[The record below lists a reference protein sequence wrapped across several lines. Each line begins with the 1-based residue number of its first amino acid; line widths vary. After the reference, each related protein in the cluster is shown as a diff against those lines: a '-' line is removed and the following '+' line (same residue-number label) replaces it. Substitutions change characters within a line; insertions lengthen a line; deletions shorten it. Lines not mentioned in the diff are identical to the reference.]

1 MNTRPK
7 PSAVVFAKDVE
18 TMTRFYREVVAMT
31 EVHRDAAHVVL
42 DEAGFQLVIHGI
54 PPSIAETFTISQPP
68 EIRDQTPI
76 KICLPVTSL
85 AEARAK
91 AAALGGQLGPAAQEW
106 TARGFRACDGF
117 DPEGNV
123 FQLREPAA

>member
-18 TMTRFYREVVAMT
+18 AMTRFYREVVAMR

-42 DEAGFQLVIHGI
+42 DDAGFQLVIHGI
-54 PPSIAETFTISQPP
+54 PQSIAESFTISQPP

-91 AAALGGQLGPAAQEW
+91 AATLGGQLGPAAQEW